1 MNRNR
6 TALVRTQK
14 EKKRREILLNIKGFQ
29 QNLPKA
35 RSDVA
40 AVSAC
45 GNELASSL
53 PSDNPET
60 CFSASTEAYRSF
72 NDVCLTFSVI
82 APIA

>member
-14 EKKRREILLNIKGFQ
+14 EKKRRESLLNILIQ

-72 NDVCLTFSVI
+72 NDVCLTFSAI